1 MSMKYGLIT
10 TPNCREKLLE
20 KLKVGET
27 ATVNPWQTLTGV
39 TDNLPHILTEIQ
51 MVMGLLQM
59 WQCYTTFQ
67 SLTASQNAD
76 NLSSSSNLRPM

>member
-59 WQCYTTFQ
+59 WQC
-67 SLTASQNAD
+67 
-76 NLSSSSNLRPM
+76 